1 MAEEFLY
8 NENISSKEAINPT
21 NFLNT
26 FIGLSRIKD
35 KTYFDKNILI
45 DFILKSKS
53 KNQFGELLDNISFTS
68 DESGISSETL
78 ENSFFEI
85 YADRTIFSIPNE
97 GINLVFFNKDKSIK
111 ELLESNEDYIDDCN
125 DFAFEYYKYC
135 TERYYSNIDVLSRQ
149 EEKCIEMATKSL
161 RKIREDKKAIR
172 PRIGIDIK

>member
-1 MAEEFLY
+1 M
-8 NENISSKEAINPT
+8 
-21 NFLNT
+21 
-26 FIGLSRIKD
+26 
-35 KTYFDKNILI
+35 
-45 DFILKSKS
+45 
-53 KNQFGELLDNISFTS
+53 
-68 DESGISSETL
+68 L

-85 YADRTIFSIPNE
+85 YANRTIFSIPNE

-135 TERYYSNIDVLSRQ
+135 TERYYSNIDVLSHQ